1 MKNIYKIITV
11 LTVLVLATMVPN
23 TAYAAV
29 FNREKSQEEEIFG
42 TILVTAV
49 WILLIVG
56 VIFFIYQWLRIKFD
70 LDNRQDGI
78 FKIINK
84 RKIESAKKADYILFK
99 NVKEIKD
106 NEVDTDSFNDE
117 FYNWLNEDSSYIID
131 LYKQTA
137 NTIKKDFQDKSVYAN
152 NFVKEVFSSS
162 IYKLK
167 LSSTS
172 NNKVDEKTSKTLI
185 QQLPKLLYNHI
196 NKCLN
201 DNKLNIFLNDYNKTY
216 YINTLNNL
224 KNHFKGYKF

>member
-137 NTIKKDFQDKSVYAN
+137 NK
-152 NFVKEVFSSS
+152 
-162 IYKLK
+162 
-167 LSSTS
+167 
-172 NNKVDEKTSKTLI
+172 
-185 QQLPKLLYNHI
+185 
-196 NKCLN
+196 
-201 DNKLNIFLNDYNKTY
+201 
-216 YINTLNNL
+216 
-224 KNHFKGYKF
+224 